1 MHLLAAATAAP
12 TPTGSTP
19 QLIIAAL
26 VGIAVIVLLIT
37 WLKVHPFLSLL
48 IGAVGVG
55 IAAGLAPGDAITSF
69 GNGFGSTMTSVGI
82 LIGLG
87 AMFGKLLSDSGGA
100 DRIVDTLVS
109 RASARSLP
117 WVMALIGAL
126 IGLPMFFEVG
136 LVLMIPVIVLVARRS
151 GVPLMRIAIPALAG
165 LSTMH
170 ALVPPH
176 PGPLLA
182 VSTVGA
188 DLGLTLAL
196 GVLVAIPTVIVAG
209 PLFSKLAARWVDIP
223 VPDLFVS
230 RGEGAA
236 TASGSAGSTSRGG
249 AGTVTEERATTTTGT
264 GTGAGASDA
273 DPGRRP
279 SFAIALV
286 GILLPV
292 VLMLARSVREAAAP
306 DASGPAV
313 SLLEFLGT
321 PVVALT
327 IAVLFAMVFY
337 ARGGGMD
344 RAAVSKTLGASLP
357 DIAGILLI
365 VGAGGG
371 FKQVLIDTGIGTV
384 IGDAVRESGV
394 SVLLVAWLV
403 AALVRI
409 ATGSATVATV
419 TAAGIMAPLA
429 ADLSGVETSLLVL
442 AIGAG
447 SVFLSHVNDA
457 GFWLIKEYL
466 RTTVGQNVKT
476 WSVMECILSVT
487 GLAGVML
494 IDVFV

>member
-12 TPTGSTP
+12 TPSGTDA

-26 VGIAVIVLLIT
+26 VGIVVIVGLIT
-37 WLKVHPFLSLL
+37 WLKVHPFLALL
-48 IGAVGVG
+48 LGAVGVG
-55 IAAGLAPGDAITSF
+55 IGAGLAPGDAVTSF
-69 GNGFGSTMTSVGI
+69 GTGFGSTMTSVGI

-100 DRIVDTLVS
+100 DRIVDTLIS
-109 RASARSLP
+109 RSSQKALP

-136 LVLMIPVIVLVARRS
+136 LVLLIPVIVLVARRS
-151 GVPLMRIAIPALAG
+151 GLPLMRIAIPALAG
-165 LSTMH
+165 LSAMH

-188 DLGLTLAL
+188 DLGLTLGL

-209 PLFSKLAARWVDIP
+209 PLFSTLAAKWAPVP

-230 RGEGAA
+230 KEEDGGEG
-236 TASGSAGSTSRGG
+236 SARK
-249 AGTVTEERATTTTGT
+249 
-264 GTGAGASDA
+264 
-273 DPGRRP
+273 RP
-279 SFAIALV
+279 SFVNALI

-292 VLMLARSVREAAAP
+292 VLMLARSIREAALPTATRTWV
-306 DASGPAV
+306 D
-313 SLLEFLGT
+313 LLEFLGT
-321 PVVALT
+321 PMVALT
-327 IAVLFAMVFY
+327 VAVLYAMVFY
-337 ARGGGMD
+337 ARAGGMD
-344 RAAVSKTLGASLP
+344 KAAVSKTLGSSLP
-357 DIAGILLI
+357 DVAGILLI

-384 IGDAVRESGV
+384 IGDAVSESGV
-394 SVLLVAWLV
+394 SVLLVAWVV
-403 AALVRI
+403 AALVRV

-429 ADLSGVETSLLVL
+429 ADMSTPEASLLVL

-466 RTTVGQNVKT
+466 GTTVGQNFRT
-476 WSVMECILSVT
+476 WSLMECVLSLT
-487 GLAGVML
+487 ALAGVML
-494 IDVFV
+494 ASVFI

>member
-1 MHLLAAATAAP
+1 MNLIAAATAAP
-12 TPTGSTP
+12 TPSGSDA

-26 VGIAVIVLLIT
+26 VGIAVIVGLIT
-37 WLKVHPFLSLL
+37 WLKVHPFLALL
-48 IGAVGVG
+48 LGAVGVG
-55 IAAGLAPGDAITSF
+55 FGAGLAPGDAVTSF
-69 GNGFGSTMTSVGI
+69 GAGFGSTMTSVGI

-100 DRIVDTLVS
+100 DRIVDTLIT
-109 RASARSLP
+109 RASPRALP

-136 LVLMIPVIVLVARRS
+136 LVLLIPVIVLVARRS
-151 GVPLMRIAIPALAG
+151 GLPLMRIAIPALAG
-165 LSTMH
+165 LSAMH

-188 DLGLTLAL
+188 DLGLTLGL

-209 PLFSKLAARWVDIP
+209 PLFSKLAARWAP
-223 VPDLFVS
+223 VPVPELFVS
-230 RGEGAA
+230 K
-236 TASGSAGSTSRGG
+236 
-249 AGTVTEERATTTTGT
+249 EEEK
-264 GTGAGASDA
+264 DA
-273 DPGRRP
+273 PARLRP
-279 SFAIALV
+279 SFANALV

-292 VLMLARSVREAAAP
+292 VLMLARSVREAALPSATGAWV
-306 DASGPAV
+306 D
-313 SLLEFLGT
+313 LLEFLGT
-321 PVVALT
+321 PMVALT
-327 IAVLFAMVFY
+327 VAVLYAMVFY
-337 ARGGGMD
+337 ARAGGMD
-344 RAAVSKTLGASLP
+344 KAAVSKTLGASLP
-357 DIAGILLI
+357 DVAGILLI

-384 IGDAVRESGV
+384 IGDAVSESGV
-394 SVLLVAWLV
+394 SVLLVAWFV
-403 AALVRI
+403 AALVRV

-429 ADLSGVETSLLVL
+429 ADMSTPEASLLVL

-466 RTTVGQNVKT
+466 GTTVGQNLKT
-476 WSVMECILSVT
+476 WGVMECILSVT

-494 IDVFV
+494 VSLVI

>member
-1 MHLLAAATAAP
+1 MTLTLLASAAP
-12 TPTGSTP
+12 TPSGTDA

-26 VGIAVIVLLIT
+26 VGIVVIVGLIT
-37 WLKVHPFLSLL
+37 WLKVHPFLALL
-48 IGAVGVG
+48 LGAVGVG
-55 IAAGLAPGDAITSF
+55 IGAGLAPGDAVTSF
-69 GNGFGSTMTSVGI
+69 GAGFGSTMTSVGI

-100 DRIVDTLVS
+100 DRIVDTLIS
-109 RASARSLP
+109 RASPRALP

-136 LVLMIPVIVLVARRS
+136 LVLLIPVIVLVARRS
-151 GVPLMRIAIPALAG
+151 GLPLMRIAIPALAG
-165 LSTMH
+165 LSAMH

-188 DLGLTLAL
+188 DLGLTLGL

-209 PLFSKLAARWVDIP
+209 PLFSKLAAKWAPVP

-230 RGEGAA
+230 KEEDGGEG
-236 TASGSAGSTSRGG
+236 TR
-249 AGTVTEERATTTTGT
+249 
-264 GTGAGASDA
+264 
-273 DPGRRP
+273 RRP
-279 SFAIALV
+279 TFLNALI

-292 VLMLARSVREAAAP
+292 VLMLARSVREAAL
-306 DASGPAV
+306 PAATGAWV
-313 SLLEFLGT
+313 DLLEFLGT
-321 PVVALT
+321 PMVALT
-327 IAVLFAMVFY
+327 VAVLYAMVFY
-337 ARGGGMD
+337 ARAGGMD
-344 RAAVSKTLGASLP
+344 RAAVSKTLGSSLP
-357 DIAGILLI
+357 DVAGILLI

-384 IGDAVRESGV
+384 IGDAVSESGI
-394 SVLLVAWLV
+394 SVLLVAWFV
-403 AALVRI
+403 AALVRV

-429 ADLSGVETSLLVL
+429 EGMTTPEASLLVL

-466 RTTVGQNVKT
+466 GTTVGQNLKT
-476 WSVMECILSVT
+476 WGLMECVLSVT
-487 GLAGVML
+487 ALAGVM
-494 IDVFV
+494 IVDVFI

>member
-1 MHLLAAATAAP
+1 MTLTLLASAAP
-12 TPTGSTP
+12 TPSGTDA

-26 VGIAVIVLLIT
+26 VGIVVIVGLIT
-37 WLKVHPFLSLL
+37 WLKVHPFLALL
-48 IGAVGVG
+48 LGAVGVG
-55 IAAGLAPGDAITSF
+55 IGAGLAPGDAVTSF
-69 GNGFGSTMTSVGI
+69 GAGFGSTMTSVGI

-100 DRIVDTLVS
+100 DRIVDTLIS
-109 RASARSLP
+109 RASPRALP

-136 LVLMIPVIVLVARRS
+136 LVLLIPVIVLVARRS
-151 GVPLMRIAIPALAG
+151 GLPLMRIAIPALAG
-165 LSTMH
+165 LSAMH

-188 DLGLTLAL
+188 DLGLTLGL

-209 PLFSKLAARWVDIP
+209 PLFSKLAAKWAPVP

-230 RGEGAA
+230 KEEDGGEG
-236 TASGSAGSTSRGG
+236 TR
-249 AGTVTEERATTTTGT
+249 
-264 GTGAGASDA
+264 
-273 DPGRRP
+273 RRP
-279 SFAIALV
+279 TFLNALI

-292 VLMLARSVREAAAP
+292 VLMLARSVREAAL
-306 DASGPAV
+306 PAATGAWV
-313 SLLEFLGT
+313 DLLEFLGT
-321 PVVALT
+321 PMVALT
-327 IAVLFAMVFY
+327 VAVLYAMVFY
-337 ARGGGMD
+337 ARAGGMD
-344 RAAVSKTLGASLP
+344 KAAVSKTLGSSLP
-357 DIAGILLI
+357 DVAGILLI

-384 IGDAVRESGV
+384 IGDAVSESGV
-394 SVLLVAWLV
+394 SVLLVAWFV
-403 AALVRI
+403 AALVRV

-429 ADLSGVETSLLVL
+429 EGMSTPEASLLVL

-466 RTTVGQNVKT
+466 GTTVGQNLKT
-476 WSVMECILSVT
+476 WGLMECVLSVT
-487 GLAGVML
+487 ALAGVM
-494 IDVFV
+494 IVDVFI

>member
-1 MHLLAAATAAP
+1 MTLTLLASAAP
-12 TPTGSTP
+12 TPSGTDA

-26 VGIAVIVLLIT
+26 AGIVVIVGLIT
-37 WLKVHPFLSLL
+37 WLKVHPFLALL
-48 IGAVGVG
+48 LGAVGVG
-55 IAAGLAPGDAITSF
+55 IGAGLAPGDAVTSF
-69 GNGFGSTMTSVGI
+69 GAGFGSTMTSVGI

-100 DRIVDTLVS
+100 DRIVDTLIS
-109 RASARSLP
+109 RASPRALP

-136 LVLMIPVIVLVARRS
+136 LVLLIPVIVLVARRS
-151 GVPLMRIAIPALAG
+151 GLPLMRIAIPALAG
-165 LSTMH
+165 LSAMH

-188 DLGLTLAL
+188 DLGLTLGL

-209 PLFSKLAARWVDIP
+209 PLFSKLAAKWAPVP

-230 RGEGAA
+230 KEEDGGEG
-236 TASGSAGSTSRGG
+236 TR
-249 AGTVTEERATTTTGT
+249 
-264 GTGAGASDA
+264 
-273 DPGRRP
+273 RRP
-279 SFAIALV
+279 TFLNALV

-292 VLMLARSVREAAAP
+292 VLMLARSVREAAL
-306 DASGPAV
+306 PAATGAWV
-313 SLLEFLGT
+313 DLLEFLGT
-321 PVVALT
+321 PMVALT
-327 IAVLFAMVFY
+327 VAVLYAMVFY
-337 ARGGGMD
+337 ARAGGMD
-344 RAAVSKTLGASLP
+344 RAAVSKTLGSSLP
-357 DIAGILLI
+357 DVAGILLI

-384 IGDAVRESGV
+384 IGDAVSESGI
-394 SVLLVAWLV
+394 SVLLVAWFV
-403 AALVRI
+403 AALVRV

-429 ADLSGVETSLLVL
+429 EGMSTPEASLLVL

-466 RTTVGQNVKT
+466 GTTVGQNLRT
-476 WSVMECILSVT
+476 WGLMECVLSVT
-487 GLAGVML
+487 ALAGVM
-494 IDVFV
+494 IVDVFI

>member
-1 MHLLAAATAAP
+1 MHLIAAATAAP
-12 TPTGSTP
+12 TPSGSEA

-26 VGIAVIVLLIT
+26 VGIAVIVGLIT
-37 WLKVHPFLSLL
+37 WLKVHPFLALL
-48 IGAVGVG
+48 LGAVGVG
-55 IAAGLAPGDAITSF
+55 IGAGLAPGDAVTSF
-69 GNGFGSTMTSVGI
+69 GAGFGSTMTSVGI

-100 DRIVDTLVS
+100 DRIVDTLIT
-109 RASARSLP
+109 RASPRALP

-136 LVLMIPVIVLVARRS
+136 LVLLIPVIVLVARRS
-151 GVPLMRIAIPALAG
+151 GLPLMRIAIPALAG
-165 LSTMH
+165 LSAMH

-188 DLGLTLAL
+188 DLGLTLGL

-209 PLFSKLAARWVDIP
+209 PLFSKLAARWAP
-223 VPDLFVS
+223 VPVPELFVS
-230 RGEGAA
+230 K
-236 TASGSAGSTSRGG
+236 
-249 AGTVTEERATTTTGT
+249 EEEK
-264 GTGAGASDA
+264 DA
-273 DPGRRP
+273 PVRLRP
-279 SFAIALV
+279 SFANALV

-292 VLMLARSVREAAAP
+292 VLMLARSVREAALPSATGAWV
-306 DASGPAV
+306 D
-313 SLLEFLGT
+313 LLEFLGT
-321 PVVALT
+321 PMVALT
-327 IAVLFAMVFY
+327 VAVLYAMVFY
-337 ARGGGMD
+337 ARAGGMD
-344 RAAVSKTLGASLP
+344 KAAVSKTLGASLP
-357 DIAGILLI
+357 DVAGILLI

-384 IGDAVRESGV
+384 IGDAVSESGV
-394 SVLLVAWLV
+394 SVLLVAWFV
-403 AALVRI
+403 AALVRV

-429 ADLSGVETSLLVL
+429 ADMSTPEASLLVL
-442 AIGAG
+442 AIGSG

-466 RTTVGQNVKT
+466 GTTVGQNLKT
-476 WSVMECILSVT
+476 WGVMECILSVT

-494 IDVFV
+494 VSLVI

>member
-1 MHLLAAATAAP
+1 MHLIAAATAAP
-12 TPTGSTP
+12 TPSGTDA

-26 VGIAVIVLLIT
+26 VGIAVIVGLIT
-37 WLKVHPFLSLL
+37 WLKVHPFLALL
-48 IGAVGVG
+48 LGAVGVG
-55 IAAGLAPGDAITSF
+55 IGAGLAPGDAVTSF
-69 GNGFGSTMTSVGI
+69 GAGFGSTMTSVGI

-109 RASARSLP
+109 RASPRALP

-136 LVLMIPVIVLVARRS
+136 LVLLIPVIVLVARRS
-151 GVPLMRIAIPALAG
+151 GLPLMRIAIPALAG
-165 LSTMH
+165 LSAMH

-188 DLGLTLAL
+188 DLGLTLGL

-209 PLFSKLAARWVDIP
+209 PLFSKLAARWAPVP

-230 RGEGAA
+230 KEEDGGEG
-236 TASGSAGSTSRGG
+236 TR
-249 AGTVTEERATTTTGT
+249 
-264 GTGAGASDA
+264 
-273 DPGRRP
+273 RRP
-279 SFAIALV
+279 TFLNALI

-292 VLMLARSVREAAAP
+292 VLMLARSVREAAMPSATGTGV
-306 DASGPAV
+306 D
-313 SLLEFLGT
+313 LLEFLGT
-321 PVVALT
+321 PMVALT
-327 IAVLFAMVFY
+327 VAVLYAMVFY
-337 ARGGGMD
+337 ARAGGMD
-344 RAAVSKTLGASLP
+344 RAAVSKTLGSSLP
-357 DIAGILLI
+357 DVAGILLI

-384 IGDAVRESGV
+384 IGDAVSESGV
-394 SVLLVAWLV
+394 SVLLVAWFV
-403 AALVRI
+403 AALVRV

-429 ADLSGVETSLLVL
+429 EGMSTPEASLLVL

-466 RTTVGQNVKT
+466 GTTVGQNLRT
-476 WSVMECILSVT
+476 WGLMECVLSVT

-494 IDVFV
+494 VSLVV

>member
-1 MHLLAAATAAP
+1 MTLTLLASAAP
-12 TPTGSTP
+12 TPSGTDA

-26 VGIAVIVLLIT
+26 VGIVVIVGLIT
-37 WLKVHPFLSLL
+37 WLKVHPFLALL
-48 IGAVGVG
+48 LGAVGVG
-55 IAAGLAPGDAITSF
+55 IGAGLAPGDAVTSF
-69 GNGFGSTMTSVGI
+69 GAGFGSTMTSVGI

-100 DRIVDTLVS
+100 DRIVDTLIS
-109 RASARSLP
+109 RASPRALP

-136 LVLMIPVIVLVARRS
+136 LVLLIPVIVLVARRS
-151 GVPLMRIAIPALAG
+151 GLPLMRIAIPALAG
-165 LSTMH
+165 LSAMH

-188 DLGLTLAL
+188 DLGLTLGL

-209 PLFSKLAARWVDIP
+209 PLFSKLAAKWAPVP

-230 RGEGAA
+230 KEEDGGEG
-236 TASGSAGSTSRGG
+236 TR
-249 AGTVTEERATTTTGT
+249 
-264 GTGAGASDA
+264 
-273 DPGRRP
+273 RRP
-279 SFAIALV
+279 TFLNALI

-292 VLMLARSVREAAAP
+292 VLMLARSVREAAL
-306 DASGPAV
+306 PAATGAWV
-313 SLLEFLGT
+313 DLLEFLGT
-321 PVVALT
+321 PMVALT
-327 IAVLFAMVFY
+327 VAVLYAMVFY
-337 ARGGGMD
+337 ARAGGMD
-344 RAAVSKTLGASLP
+344 RAAVSKTLGSSLP
-357 DIAGILLI
+357 DVAGILLI

-384 IGDAVRESGV
+384 IGDAVSESGI
-394 SVLLVAWLV
+394 SVLLVAWFV
-403 AALVRI
+403 AALVRV

-429 ADLSGVETSLLVL
+429 EGMSTPEASLLVL

-466 RTTVGQNVKT
+466 GTTVGQNLKT
-476 WSVMECILSVT
+476 WGLMECVLSVT
-487 GLAGVML
+487 ALAGVM
-494 IDVFV
+494 IVDVFI

>member
-1 MHLLAAATAAP
+1 MNLIAAAAAAP
-12 TPTGSTP
+12 TPSGSDA

-26 VGIAVIVLLIT
+26 VGIAVIVTLIT
-37 WLKVHPFLSLL
+37 WLKVHPFLALL
-48 IGAVGVG
+48 LGAVGVG
-55 IAAGLAPGDAITSF
+55 IGAGLAPGDAVTSF
-69 GNGFGSTMTSVGI
+69 GAGFGSTMTSVGI

-100 DRIVDTLVS
+100 DRIVDTLIS
-109 RASARSLP
+109 RSSQRALP

-136 LVLMIPVIVLVARRS
+136 LVLLIPVIVLVARRS
-151 GVPLMRIAIPALAG
+151 GLPLMRIAIPALAG
-165 LSTMH
+165 LSAMH

-188 DLGLTLAL
+188 DLGLTLGL

-209 PLFSKLAARWVDIP
+209 PLFSKLAAKWAPVP
-223 VPDLFVS
+223 VPDLFLS
-230 RGEGAA
+230 TDDDGEGAV
-236 TASGSAGSTSRGG
+236 R
-249 AGTVTEERATTTTGT
+249 
-264 GTGAGASDA
+264 
-273 DPGRRP
+273 RRP
-279 SFAIALV
+279 TFVNALV

-292 VLMLARSVREAAAP
+292 VLMLARSVREAAL
-306 DASGPAV
+306 PAATGAWV
-313 SLLEFLGT
+313 DLLEFLGT
-321 PVVALT
+321 PMVALT
-327 IAVLFAMVFY
+327 VALLYAMIFY

-357 DIAGILLI
+357 DVAGILLI

-384 IGDAVRESGV
+384 IGDAVSESGV

-403 AALVRI
+403 AALVRV

-429 ADLSGVETSLLVL
+429 EGMSTPEASLLVL

-466 RTTVGQNVKT
+466 GTTVGQNLRT
-476 WSVMECILSVT
+476 WGLMECVLSVT
-487 GLAGVML
+487 ALAGVML
-494 IDVFV
+494 ASVFV

>member
-1 MHLLAAATAAP
+1 MHLIAAATAAP
-12 TPTGSTP
+12 TPSGTDA
-19 QLIIAAL
+19 QLVVAAL
-26 VGIAVIVLLIT
+26 VGIAVIVGLIT
-37 WLKVHPFLSLL
+37 WLKVHPFLALL
-48 IGAVGVG
+48 LGAVGVG
-55 IAAGLAPGDAITSF
+55 IGAGLAPGDAVTSF
-69 GNGFGSTMTSVGI
+69 GAGFGSTMTSVGI

-109 RASARSLP
+109 RASPRALP

-136 LVLMIPVIVLVARRS
+136 LVLLIPVIVLVARRT
-151 GVPLMRIAIPALAG
+151 GLPLMRIAIPALAG
-165 LSTMH
+165 LSAMH

-188 DLGLTLAL
+188 DLGLTLGL

-209 PLFSKLAARWVDIP
+209 PLFSKLAARWAPVP

-230 RGEGAA
+230 KDDGDGD
-236 TASGSAGSTSRGG
+236 GDGV
-249 AGTVTEERATTTTGT
+249 GTR
-264 GTGAGASDA
+264 
-273 DPGRRP
+273 RRP
-279 SFAIALV
+279 TFLNALV

-292 VLMLARSVREAAAP
+292 VLMLARSVREAAMPSATGAGV
-306 DASGPAV
+306 D
-313 SLLEFLGT
+313 LLEFLGT
-321 PVVALT
+321 PMVALT
-327 IAVLFAMVFY
+327 VAVLYAMVFY
-337 ARGGGMD
+337 ARAGGMD
-344 RAAVSKTLGASLP
+344 RAAVSRTLGSSLP
-357 DIAGILLI
+357 DVAGILLI

-384 IGDAVRESGV
+384 IGDAVSESGV
-394 SVLLVAWLV
+394 SVLLVAWFV
-403 AALVRI
+403 AALVRV

-429 ADLSGVETSLLVL
+429 EGMSTPEASLLVL
-442 AIGAG
+442 AIGSG

-466 RTTVGQNVKT
+466 GTTVGQNLRT
-476 WSVMECILSVT
+476 WGLMECVLSLT

-494 IDVFV
+494 VSVVV

>member
-1 MHLLAAATAAP
+1 MTLTLLASAAP
-12 TPTGSTP
+12 TPSGTDA

-26 VGIAVIVLLIT
+26 AGIVVIVGLIT
-37 WLKVHPFLSLL
+37 WLKVHPFLALL
-48 IGAVGVG
+48 LGAVGVG
-55 IAAGLAPGDAITSF
+55 IGAGLAPGDAVTSF
-69 GNGFGSTMTSVGI
+69 GAGFGSTMTSVGI

-100 DRIVDTLVS
+100 DRIVDTLIS
-109 RASARSLP
+109 RASPRALP

-136 LVLMIPVIVLVARRS
+136 LVLLIPVIVLVARRS
-151 GVPLMRIAIPALAG
+151 GLPLMRIAIPALAG
-165 LSTMH
+165 LSAMH

-188 DLGLTLAL
+188 DLGLTLGL

-209 PLFSKLAARWVDIP
+209 PLFSKLAATWAPVP

-230 RGEGAA
+230 KEEDGGEG
-236 TASGSAGSTSRGG
+236 TR
-249 AGTVTEERATTTTGT
+249 
-264 GTGAGASDA
+264 
-273 DPGRRP
+273 RRP
-279 SFAIALV
+279 TFLNALI

-292 VLMLARSVREAAAP
+292 VLMLARSVREAAL
-306 DASGPAV
+306 PAATGAWV
-313 SLLEFLGT
+313 DLLEFLGT
-321 PVVALT
+321 PMVALT
-327 IAVLFAMVFY
+327 VAVLYAMVFY
-337 ARGGGMD
+337 ARAGGMD
-344 RAAVSKTLGASLP
+344 RAAVSKTLGSSLP
-357 DIAGILLI
+357 DVAGILLI

-384 IGDAVRESGV
+384 IGDAVSESGI
-394 SVLLVAWLV
+394 SVLLVAWFV
-403 AALVRI
+403 AALVRV

-429 ADLSGVETSLLVL
+429 EGMSTPEASLLVL

-466 RTTVGQNVKT
+466 GTTVGQNLRT
-476 WSVMECILSVT
+476 WGLMECVLSVT
-487 GLAGVML
+487 ALAGVM
-494 IDVFV
+494 IVDVFI

>member
-1 MHLLAAATAAP
+1 MNLIAAAAAAP
-12 TPTGSTP
+12 TPSGSDA

-26 VGIAVIVLLIT
+26 VGIAVIVTLIT
-37 WLKVHPFLSLL
+37 WLKVHPFLALL
-48 IGAVGVG
+48 LGAVGVG
-55 IAAGLAPGDAITSF
+55 IGAGLAPGDAVTSF
-69 GNGFGSTMTSVGI
+69 GAGFGSTMTSVGI

-100 DRIVDTLVS
+100 DRIVDTLIS
-109 RASARSLP
+109 RSSQRALP

-136 LVLMIPVIVLVARRS
+136 LVLLIPVIVLVARRS
-151 GVPLMRIAIPALAG
+151 GLPLMRIAIPALAG
-165 LSTMH
+165 LSAMH

-188 DLGLTLAL
+188 DLGLTLGL

-209 PLFSKLAARWVDIP
+209 PLFSKLAAKWAPVP
-223 VPDLFVS
+223 VPDLFLS
-230 RGEGAA
+230 TDDDGEGAV
-236 TASGSAGSTSRGG
+236 R
-249 AGTVTEERATTTTGT
+249 
-264 GTGAGASDA
+264 
-273 DPGRRP
+273 RRP
-279 SFAIALV
+279 TFVNALV

-292 VLMLARSVREAAAP
+292 VLMLARSVREAAL
-306 DASGPAV
+306 PAATGAWV
-313 SLLEFLGT
+313 DLLEFLGT
-321 PVVALT
+321 PMVALT
-327 IAVLFAMVFY
+327 VALLYAMIFY

-344 RAAVSKTLGASLP
+344 RAAVSNTLGASLP
-357 DIAGILLI
+357 DVAGILLI

-384 IGDAVRESGV
+384 IGDAVSESGV

-403 AALVRI
+403 AALVRV

-429 ADLSGVETSLLVL
+429 EGMSTPEASLLVL

-466 RTTVGQNVKT
+466 GTTVGQNLRT
-476 WSVMECILSVT
+476 WGLMECVLSVT
-487 GLAGVML
+487 ALAGVML
-494 IDVFV
+494 ASVFV

>member
-1 MHLLAAATAAP
+1 MTLTLLASAAP
-12 TPTGSTP
+12 TPSGSDA

-26 VGIAVIVLLIT
+26 VGIAVIVGLIT
-37 WLKVHPFLSLL
+37 WLKVHPFLALL
-48 IGAVGVG
+48 LGAVGVG
-55 IAAGLAPGDAITSF
+55 IGAGLAPGDAVTSF
-69 GNGFGSTMTSVGI
+69 GAGFGSTMTSVGI

-109 RASARSLP
+109 RASPRALP

-136 LVLMIPVIVLVARRS
+136 LVLLIPVIVLVARRS
-151 GVPLMRIAIPALAG
+151 GLPLMRIAIPALAG
-165 LSTMH
+165 LSAMH

-188 DLGLTLAL
+188 DLGLTLGL

-209 PLFSKLAARWVDIP
+209 PLFSKLAAKWAP
-223 VPDLFVS
+223 VPVPALFVS
-230 RGEGAA
+230 KEEDGGEG
-236 TASGSAGSTSRGG
+236 TRSRP
-249 AGTVTEERATTTTGT
+249 T
-264 GTGAGASDA
+264 
-273 DPGRRP
+273 
-279 SFAIALV
+279 FLNALV

-292 VLMLARSVREAAAP
+292 VLMLARSVREAALPSATGAWV
-306 DASGPAV
+306 D
-313 SLLEFLGT
+313 LLEFLGT
-321 PVVALT
+321 PMVALT
-327 IAVLFAMVFY
+327 VAVLYAMVFY
-337 ARGGGMD
+337 ARAGGMD
-344 RAAVSKTLGASLP
+344 RAAVSKTLGSSLP
-357 DIAGILLI
+357 DVAGILLI

-384 IGDAVRESGV
+384 IGDAVSESGV
-394 SVLLVAWLV
+394 SVLLVAWFV
-403 AALVRI
+403 AALVRV

-429 ADLSGVETSLLVL
+429 EGMTTPEASLLVL

-466 RTTVGQNVKT
+466 GTTVGQNLKT
-476 WSVMECILSVT
+476 WGLMECVLSVT
-487 GLAGVML
+487 ALAGVM
-494 IDVFV
+494 IVDVVI

>member
-12 TPTGSTP
+12 TPSGTDA

-26 VGIAVIVLLIT
+26 VGIVVIVGLIT
-37 WLKVHPFLSLL
+37 WLKVHPFLALL
-48 IGAVGVG
+48 LGAVGVG
-55 IAAGLAPGDAITSF
+55 IGAGLAPGDAVTSF
-69 GNGFGSTMTSVGI
+69 GTGFGSTMTSVGI

-100 DRIVDTLVS
+100 DRIVDTLIS
-109 RASARSLP
+109 RSSQKALP

-136 LVLMIPVIVLVARRS
+136 LVLLIPVIVLVARRS
-151 GVPLMRIAIPALAG
+151 GLPLMRIAIPALAG
-165 LSTMH
+165 LSAMH

-188 DLGLTLAL
+188 DLGLTLGL

-209 PLFSKLAARWVDIP
+209 PLFSTLAAKWAPVP

-230 RGEGAA
+230 KEEDGGEG
-236 TASGSAGSTSRGG
+236 SARK
-249 AGTVTEERATTTTGT
+249 
-264 GTGAGASDA
+264 
-273 DPGRRP
+273 RP
-279 SFAIALV
+279 SFVNALI

-292 VLMLARSVREAAAP
+292 VLMLARSIREAALPTATGSWV
-306 DASGPAV
+306 D
-313 SLLEFLGT
+313 LLEFLGT
-321 PVVALT
+321 PMVALT
-327 IAVLFAMVFY
+327 VAVLYAMVFY
-337 ARGGGMD
+337 ARAGGMD
-344 RAAVSKTLGASLP
+344 KAAVSKTLGSSLP
-357 DIAGILLI
+357 DVAGILLI

-384 IGDAVRESGV
+384 IGDAVSESGV
-394 SVLLVAWLV
+394 SVLLVAWVV
-403 AALVRI
+403 AALVRV

-429 ADLSGVETSLLVL
+429 ADMSTPEASLLVL

-466 RTTVGQNVKT
+466 GTTVGQNFRT
-476 WSVMECILSVT
+476 WSLMECVLSLT
-487 GLAGVML
+487 ALAGVML
-494 IDVFV
+494 ASVFI